1 MATRVLVRSSETAVI
16 DARSLSD
23 VERSS
28 RPLGIVQD
36 WRDQMRLLGNI
47 LWLVLAGLWLGLSYL
62 FAGILNCLTIIGIP
76 FGIQS
81 FKLAGYAFWP
91 FGRVV
96 IERPNADRAL
106 GCLGN
111 GLWLIFGGLWL
122 ALFQVVLGLVFFLT
136 ILGIPFGIG
145 SFRMAGLALWPFG
158 KMVVREDE
166 VPYGA
171 RIIIGP
177 LRQLQ

>member
-1 MATRVLVRSSETAVI
+1 MAV
-16 DARSLSD
+16 
-23 VERSS
+23 
-28 RPLGIVQD
+28 
-36 WRDQMRLLGNI
+36 LGNI
-47 LWLVLAGLWLGLSYL
+47 LWLVLAGLWLGISYL
-62 FAGILNCLTIIGIP
+62 FAGILSCLTIIGIP

-81 FKLAGYAFWP
+81 FKLAGYALWP

-111 GLWLIFGGLWL
+111 VTWLVLGGWWL
-122 ALFQVVLGLVFFLT
+122 ALLQACSGLILFLT
-136 ILGIPFGIG
+136 IVGIPFGIV

-158 KMVVREDE
+158 RMVVREDE

-171 RIIIGP
+171 RIVIGP
-177 LRQLQ
+177 VRRLQ